1 MGGLRYYLKQYKHM
15 KGKVYEMNM
24 NAMSDN
30 AFWAIVVSVI
40 SVCLTTVILGLVA
53 SNIVRTKWYVGA
65 GYTKTTLPG
74 VREVVWVK
82 EAK

>member
-1 MGGLRYYLKQYKHM
+1 
-15 KGKVYEMNM
+15 MNE
-24 NAMSDN
+24 MSDN

-40 SVCLTTVILGLVA
+40 SVCLTTIILGVMATCLA
-53 SNIVRTKWYVGA
+53 TTRWYVKA

-74 VREVVWVK
+74 HRGVVWVK

>member
-1 MGGLRYYLKQYKHM
+1 
-15 KGKVYEMNM
+15 MNM

-40 SVCLTTVILGLVA
+40 SVCLTTIILGVMATCLA
-53 SNIVRTKWYVGA
+53 TTRWYVKA

-74 VREVVWVK
+74 HRGVVWVK

>member
-1 MGGLRYYLKQYKHM
+1 MD
-15 KGKVYEMNM
+15 E
-24 NAMSDN
+24 MSDN

-40 SVCLTTVILGLVA
+40 AGGLVA
-53 SNIVRTKWYVGA
+53 LSLGVVVADVIITTRYIDA

-74 VREVVWVK
+74 HGGVVWVK

>member
-1 MGGLRYYLKQYKHM
+1 
-15 KGKVYEMNM
+15 MNM

-40 SVCLTTVILGLVA
+40 AGGITVLFLGMVVADVFITTRYID
-53 SNIVRTKWYVGA
+53 A

-74 VREVVWVK
+74 HGGVVWVK

>member
-1 MGGLRYYLKQYKHM
+1 
-15 KGKVYEMNM
+15 MNE
-24 NAMSDN
+24 MSDN

-40 SVCLTTVILGLVA
+40 SVCLTTMILGATATHLA
-53 SNIVRTKWYVGA
+53 TTRWYVKA

-74 VREVVWVK
+74 HCGVVWVK

>member
-1 MGGLRYYLKQYKHM
+1 
-15 KGKVYEMNM
+15 MNE
-24 NAMSDN
+24 MSDN

-40 SVCLTTVILGLVA
+40 SVCLTTIILGA
-53 SNIVRTKWYVGA
+53 MAMNIATTRWYVKA

-74 VREVVWVK
+74 YSDIVWVK

>member
-1 MGGLRYYLKQYKHM
+1 
-15 KGKVYEMNM
+15 MNM

-40 SVCLTTVILGLVA
+40 SVCLTAMILGATATYLA
-53 SNIVRTKWYVGA
+53 TTRWYVKA

-74 VREVVWVK
+74 HCGVVWVK

>member
-1 MGGLRYYLKQYKHM
+1 MTD
-15 KGKVYEMNM
+15 E
-24 NAMSDN
+24 MSDN

-40 SVCLTTVILGLVA
+40 SVCLTTIILGVMATCLA
-53 SNIVRTKWYVGA
+53 TTRWYVKA

-74 VREVVWVK
+74 HCGVVWVK

>member
-1 MGGLRYYLKQYKHM
+1 
-15 KGKVYEMNM
+15 MNEK
-24 NAMSDN
+24 NGMSDN
-30 AFWAIVVSVI
+30 AFWAIVVSVTSI
-40 SVCLTTVILGLVA
+40 CLTTVILGLVA

-74 VREVVWVK
+74 ARAVVWVK